1 MYGRSPSP
9 GLGRIPAITRRDGRP
24 SPTTPRASSASRQV
38 QAARQR
44 VPGAEILNFPGGH
57 LTTSEHPD
65 LLATAIRDIA
75 SRYGAG
81 APARP

>member
-1 MYGRSPSP
+1 MYDP
-9 GLGRIPAITRRDGRP
+9 PAYR
-24 SPTTPRASSASRQV
+24 RQV

-44 VPGAEILNFPGGH
+44 VPGAEILTFPGGH

-75 SRYGAG
+75 TRRCAD
-81 APARP
+81 APARPWHHHIERH